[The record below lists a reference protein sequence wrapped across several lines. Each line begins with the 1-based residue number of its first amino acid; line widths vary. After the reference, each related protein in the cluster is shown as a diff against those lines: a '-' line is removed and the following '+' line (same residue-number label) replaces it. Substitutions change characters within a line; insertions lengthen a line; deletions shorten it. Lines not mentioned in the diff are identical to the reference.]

1 MSCQIADQL
10 IQKFRGARTRQPA
23 AQPKTLAKFRALQVR
38 GFSVTCALITFLQ
51 LVNPLDSFLCV
62 LHASCSVFI
71 KGISS
76 WGTMGFAFQ
85 FVFVIFFFWMFC
97 LTVKTSNTRNKWTV
111 AVVSQKRAV
120 SMMRNEMKRVSET
133 VYKNG
138 TFIATER
145 SCTWLH
151 RITTDGNR

>member
-38 GFSVTCALITFLQ
+38 GFSVTSALITFLQ

-85 FVFVIFFFWMFC
+85 FVFVIFFFLNVLFNCQNLQHSEQMNSSC
-97 LTVKTSNTRNKWTV
+97 GLTEEGCEHDAKW
-111 AVVSQKRAV
+111 
-120 SMMRNEMKRVSET
+120 NEESVRDS
-133 VYKNG
+133 
-138 TFIATER
+138 
-145 SCTWLH
+145 L
-151 RITTDGNR
+151 